1 MHSRR
6 NSSFNSRPASVSSIN
21 GETAG
26 TQIAQ
31 PALQYNCMFS
41 GLEDFSDSKE
51 TLDGMIR
58 FDFEDPKWWRR
69 GWVPFLSN
77 GGGDHLCLDLTA
89 EDGGAPGQLLT
100 FYHDWENR
108 AVEYPHLE
116 AWLTELVESMENG
129 TLELS

>member
-1 MHSRR
+1 
-6 NSSFNSRPASVSSIN
+6 
-21 GETAG
+21 
-26 TQIAQ
+26 
-31 PALQYNCMFS
+31 
-41 GLEDFSDSKE
+41 
-51 TLDGMIR
+51 MIG

-77 GGGDHLCLDLTA
+77 GGDHLCLDLIA
-89 EDGGAPGQLLT
+89 EDGGSPGQILT

-108 AVEYPHLE
+108 AVEYPNLQ